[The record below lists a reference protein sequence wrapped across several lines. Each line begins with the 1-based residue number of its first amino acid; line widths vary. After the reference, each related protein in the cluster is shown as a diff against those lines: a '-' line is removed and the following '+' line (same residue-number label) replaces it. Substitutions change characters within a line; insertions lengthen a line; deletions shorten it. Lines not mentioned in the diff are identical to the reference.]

1 MALPVGVAEAYLAPV
16 ADPLGDLVAR
26 YARSHGPFAAAT
38 CAARFGLGV
47 AVVEQEL
54 RRLAAAGRVVSG
66 EFAPDTVGT
75 QWCDAEVL
83 RLLRRRSLAA
93 LRREIEPV
101 PPSALAAFLP
111 RWQQVGSS
119 ARGVEAVAAAV
130 EQLQGAAVPASA
142 LERLV
147 LPGRVAD
154 YSPAQLDELCAGGEV
169 LWAGSGA
176 ISGGDG
182 WVTLAYADAAPLLL
196 PPPDD
201 ALTRTPMHD
210 AVLDALGDGQ
220 ALFFRSLAD
229 RVGSADDA
237 ALAAAIWDLVWA
249 GHLTNDT
256 LAPLR
261 AALGGGGA
269 HRSRPA
275 APRTRFRR
283 PGRVALP
290 SRSGPPT
297 VAGRWSRLPERDLD
311 PTRRAA
317 ALADV
322 LLERHGV
329 VTRGAVVAEQVT
341 GGFAAVYPV
350 LSALEERGAARRGYF
365 VEGLGAAQ
373 FAVPGAVD
381 RIRALADPAADRAGG
396 AGVGRGGGATLVL
409 AATDPANPYG
419 AALPWPERAVDS
431 GDGAATAT
439 GHRAGRKAGALVVLV
454 GGELVLYVERGGRTI
469 LSFADDPDA
478 LAAAGKALAG
488 AVHTG
493 ALGAISVERAD
504 GEAVSASPLRDALTA
519 AGFRATP
526 RGLRLRG

>member
-1 MALPVGVAEAYLAPV
+1 
-16 ADPLGDLVAR
+16 
-26 YARSHGPFAAAT
+26 
-38 CAARFGLGV
+38 
-47 AVVEQEL
+47 
-54 RRLAAAGRVVSG
+54 RLAATGRVVSG
-66 EFAPDTVGT
+66 EFAPDSVGT

-101 PPSALAAFLP
+101 PPRVLAGFLP
-111 RWQQVGSS
+111 RWQQIGSS

-130 EQLQGAAVPASA
+130 EQLQGTAVPASA
-142 LERLV
+142 WERLV
-147 LPGRVAD
+147 LPARVAD

-169 LWAGSGA
+169 VWAGSGA

-182 WVTLAYADAAPLLL
+182 WITLAYADVAPLLL

-201 ALTRTPMHD
+201 GFAGTPLHD
-210 AVLDALGDGQ
+210 AVLDALADGQ

-229 RVGSADDA
+229 RVGSTDDA
-237 ALAAAIWDLVWA
+237 ALSAAIWDLVWA
-249 GHLTNDT
+249 GRLTNDT

-261 AALGGGGA
+261 AALGAGGA

-275 APRTRFRR
+275 APRTRYRR

-290 SRSGPPT
+290 SRGGPPT
-297 VAGRWSRLPERDLD
+297 VAGRWSRLPERDTD

-317 ALADV
+317 ALAD
-322 LLERHGV
+322 LLLDRHGV
-329 VTRGAVVAEQVT
+329 VTRGAVVAEQVV

-350 LSALEERGAARRGYF
+350 LAALEERGAARRGYF

-381 RIRALADPAADRAGG
+381 RLRALAEPADS
-396 AGVGRGGGATLVL
+396 GRGDGPTTVL

-431 GDGAATAT
+431 GDGAAPGS
-439 GHRAGRKAGALVVLV
+439 GHRAGRKAGAVVVLV
-454 GGELVLYVERGGRTI
+454 GGGLALYVERGGRTI
-469 LSFADDPDA
+469 LSFTDDADA
-478 LAAAGKALAG
+478 LAAAGKALAD
-488 AVHTG
+488 AVHSG
-493 ALGAISVERAD
+493 ALGAMSVERAD
-504 GEAVSASPLRDALTA
+504 GGAVHSSPLHDALTA